1 MKVFNFLAVCAGGA
15 LGASV
20 RYGLELLGAHLFSWS
35 NVLSIAVVNILGCFL
50 FALLSSFLKEDGSVA
65 FTLFMFTG
73 FLGGMTTFSSFI
85 AHSHMLINMKQLA
98 WAAVNI
104 TAQVFLGLLVF
115 YLTRKIYVSL
125 Q

>member
-35 NVLSIAVVNILGCFL
+35 NVLSIALVNILGCFL
-50 FALLSSFLKEDGSVA
+50 FALLSSWLKEQWSVA
-65 FTLFMFTG
+65 FTLFVFTG

-85 AHSHMLINMKQLA
+85 AHSHMLISMKQLV

-104 TAQVFLGLLVF
+104 SAQVFLGLLAF
-115 YLTRKIYVSL
+115 YVTQKLL
-125 Q
+125 A